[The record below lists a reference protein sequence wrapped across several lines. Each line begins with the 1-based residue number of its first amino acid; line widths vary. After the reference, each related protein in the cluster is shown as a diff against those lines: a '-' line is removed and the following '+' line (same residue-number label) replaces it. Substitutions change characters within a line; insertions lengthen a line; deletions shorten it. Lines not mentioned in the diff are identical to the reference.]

1 MKARENV
8 MMQIQNLISQVQLN
22 VQAGAVDPN
31 QAQARIMEVQQQM
44 QNPAELEKLIAIEQ
58 MGLMRAILA
67 DITPQGQDPMN
78 DPLVQIRMQELTL
91 KQQAEERKA
100 QDDEARIMLDAAKLR
115 QQATSD
121 AARIESSE
129 DIAAQ
134 RNATNQE
141 RIDVQRA
148 GMMMRNRNAS

>member
-1 MKARENV
+1 
-8 MMQIQNLISQVQLN
+8 
-22 VQAGAVDPN
+22 
-31 QAQARIMEVQQQM
+31 
-44 QNPAELEKLIAIEQ
+44 
-58 MGLMRAILA
+58 
-67 DITPQGQDPMN
+67 MN
-78 DPLVQIRMQELTL
+78 DPLVQIRMQELML

-148 GMMMRNRNAS
+148 AMMMRNRNAS